1 MTGPRR
7 AALLLPLAALP
18 APRRLRGRA
27 GGARR
32 RRRSTPTTAPAAT
45 APAAKATRA
54 TSALY
59 PGLDLTR
66 SEMIAKGARTVIHR
80 RIAQGYGPMPGFAH
94 RLSPE
99 EIQAL
104 VDFCLELQQG
114 KEE

>member
-1 MTGPRR
+1 MGPRR
-7 AALLLPLAALP
+7 AALLLLLATPLLAACAGEPEGRDP
-18 APRRLRGRA
+18 AALYAHYCARCHGA
-27 GGARR
+27 GGEGDPRNV
-32 RRRSTPTTAPAAT
+32 
-45 APAAKATRA
+45 
-54 TSALY
+54 ALY

-66 SEMIAKGARTVIHR
+66 SEMIAKGARTVVHR

>member
-18 APRRLRGRA
+18 LLAACEGEPEGRDPAALYAHYCARCHGA
-27 GGARR
+27 GGEGDPRNV
-32 RRRSTPTTAPAAT
+32 
-45 APAAKATRA
+45 
-54 TSALY
+54 ALY

-104 VDFCLELQQG
+104 VDFCLELQHG
-114 KEE
+114 KEK